1 MKLVF
6 ATTNVG
12 KLAELRG
19 LLGEGHQVL
28 PASAFPEVGE
38 VEEDRDTFAGN
49 AEKKARAYCVASGL
63 PALADDSGLCVDAL
77 SGRPGVHSARYAPTD
92 AERIAKL
99 LAELSGVSARGA
111 HFACVLALATPD
123 GAVSFAEGRCEGSI
137 AQAPAGEHGFGYDP
151 IFLLPSG
158 LTLAQLRREEKA
170 AVSHRGK
177 AFEAMRPRLLAL
189 P

>member
-6 ATTNVG
+6 ATTNPG

-28 PASAFPEVGE
+28 PASAFPQVPE
-38 VEEDRDTFAGN
+38 VEEDRDTFEGN
-49 AEKKARAYCVASGL
+49 AEKKARAYAMASGL

-77 SGRPGVHSARYAPTD
+77 GGRPGVHSARYAPTD

-99 LAELSGVSARGA
+99 LHALLGVSARGA
-111 HFACVLALATPD
+111 HFTCVLALATPD

-158 LTLAQLRREEKA
+158 QTLAQLRREEKA
-170 AVSHRGK
+170 AISHRGK